1 MDLVIRNGCIVSPQG
16 RYYGDIEVV
25 QGKISAIHA
34 SGSINPENAKE
45 VIEAQ
50 GLFILPGCI
59 DAHVHFRD
67 PGHTYKEDFI
77 TGSAAAAAGGVTM
90 VFDMPNNN
98 PRVVGKTEFAQKTQM
113 IAGRSYV
120 DYAFFGTVKEDN
132 LDKLSELVE
141 AGARAFKAMMGVSA
155 MRTPTVKDATLRYA
169 LSILKNTGCPIFVHA
184 ENTEIVQFEIERLKK
199 EGRTD
204 YRAHMESRP
213 VVAEAEAIQ
222 RAITFAED
230 VGGKLHIA
238 HIAAGVSV
246 EIIRAAKKRGVDVT
260 TETGPHNLI
269 LSDKDYEK
277 IGPAMF
283 MNPPVRTL
291 ADQEALWE
299 GLRDGTVDMVSTDHS
314 PHSEEEKYRG
324 GGVWESISGCLGVE
338 TNVPIMLTQINERK
352 LTLEKYVEVSSVNGA
367 KLFRLYPQKGCIQ
380 VGSDADFTIVDMNRK
395 GIIKRKNLKS
405 KTKVT
410 PFDGLAVKGMPVYTV
425 VRGRIVMKNGEVSP
439 TMEGKLF

>member
-1 MDLVIRNGCIVSPQG
+1 MDLLIRNGCIVSPQG
-16 RYYGDIEVV
+16 RYQGDIEVK

-34 SGSINPENAKE
+34 PGSISPEKTQE
-45 VIEAQ
+45 VIDAQ

-77 TGSAAAAAGGVTM
+77 TGSEAAAAGGVTM

-98 PRVVGKTEFAQKTQM
+98 PRVVGKTEFLQKARM
-113 IAGRSYV
+113 IAGRSHI
-120 DYAFFGTVKEDN
+120 DYAFFGTIKEDN
-132 LDKLSELVE
+132 LDKLQELVE
-141 AGARAFKAMMGVSA
+141 AGARGFKAMMGVSA
-155 MRTPTVKDATLRYA
+155 MKTPTVKDATLRHA
-169 LSILKNTGCPIFVHA
+169 LAILKNTGCPVFVHA
-184 ENTEIVQFEIERLKK
+184 ENTEIIQFEVERLKK
-199 EGRTD
+199 EGRKD

-213 VVAEAEAIQ
+213 VIAETEAIQ
-222 RAITFAED
+222 RAIALAED

-238 HIAAGVSV
+238 HIAAGASV

-260 TETGPHNLI
+260 AETGPHNLI
-269 LSDKDYEK
+269 LSDKDYER

-291 ADQEALWE
+291 ADQEALWK

-338 TNVPIMLTQINERK
+338 TNVPIMLTQINEGK
-352 LTLEKYVEVSSVNGA
+352 LTLEKYVEVSSVNAA

-380 VGSDADFTIVDMNRK
+380 VGSDADFTIVDLNKK
-395 GIIKRKNLKS
+395 GIIKRDNLKS

-410 PFDGLAVKGMPVYTV
+410 PFDGLAVRGMPVYTV
-425 VRGRIVMKNGEVSP
+425 LRGRVVMKNGEVSP
-439 TMEGKLF
+439 AMEGKLF